1 MHLSV
6 VAAGFGGTW
15 RRKFRLSF
23 EGSSMPGCSVRLR
36 VELNLGFWEKREK
49 RAPRFV

>member
-15 RRKFRLSF
+15 RRKFWLSF